1 MDTEEKE
8 FYDAV
13 LIAASIIGFI
23 MLYFIVS
30 MILQHRKSRRLS
42 KDRILAEIK
51 TLENER
57 RRIASDLHDEI
68 GPLLSTV
75 KFQIAHLDA
84 DTDEM
89 QHLIRSSGKHIDTII
104 QRMREI
110 STNLM
115 PYMLERKGLVWAI
128 QDFINRVKQNG
139 TLKIVFKHRLNK
151 RLTADI
157 ELNVYRIVQ
166 EILHNTIKHAKAN
179 LLMIVLEEN
188 DEVLRLQTT
197 DDGIGFDFQ
206 EIIKQNSGLG
216 LLNLQ
221 SRIEVMKG
229 TVRIPSPNNGKGV
242 TYTFEIPVKAD
253 KK

>member
-8 FYDAV
+8 FYNAV
-13 LIAASIIGFI
+13 LIAAAIIGAI

-30 MILQHRKSRRLS
+30 MIMQHRKSRRVS
-42 KDRILAEIK
+42 KDRISAEIK

-68 GPLLSTV
+68 GPLLSAV

-84 DTDEM
+84 KTEEM
-89 QHLIRSSGKHIDTII
+89 QSLVDSSGKHIDTII

-128 QDFINRVKQNG
+128 QDFINRIQQDG
-139 TLKIVFKHRLNK
+139 TLKIIFKHH
-151 RLTADI
+151 LTGRFNQDI

-166 EILHNTIKHAKAN
+166 EILHNTLKHAKASS
-179 LLMIVLEEN
+179 LRIVLEEN
-188 DEVLRLQTT
+188 EGVLRLQTT
-197 DDGIGFDFQ
+197 DNGIGFNFQ
-206 EIIKQNSGLG
+206 EMIKQHSGLG

-229 TVRIPSPNNGKGV
+229 TIKMFLASNGG
-242 TYTFEIPVKAD
+242 TGYTFEIPVKGG
-253 KK
+253 KT